1 MYQVV
6 TNTSRSV
13 MTAMLSAAA
22 VSAQFVG
29 GKATRDALFL
39 TSHDITALPTMLIVT
54 AVCSI
59 VLVSLHARAGRRLV
73 PAILIPGSFIV
84 SGILF
89 LGEWL
94 LRARVPSTI
103 AVLVYLHV
111 SVAGPLL
118 ASGFW
123 LIVSESFS
131 PRTAKK
137 GVGRIAAA
145 GTLGGL
151 AGALVAER
159 VAAAFGVPG
168 MLLVLGV
175 LQFVAAAL
183 VRQLAVRAVSPSSS
197 AQPAAGVPVSIPPI
211 GSGLRVIAETPYLRR
226 IAALVLLGTTSAALV
241 DYVFK
246 AAAVDA
252 YGPGDGLLR
261 FFALY
266 YGLTSLIA
274 FVLQIL
280 ASRTILERSGIA
292 GATSTPSMALIAGI
306 LGELVLPGFGSLIA
320 ARGSEAIFRG
330 SWFRAGY
337 ELFFTP
343 MPAAEKRATKSL
355 IDVTFDRLGDAVG
368 GALVPLAILVAPAMQ
383 SDVILSIAM
392 AASVG
397 AIVAASQLSTW
408 YVRTLESSLLHRG
421 GELPFLDA
429 ADAATAT
436 VLSDIRL
443 QHAAADR
450 ITSGPDAADTDRA
463 SAFDPILH
471 GIATLRSPDRRRI
484 IALLS
489 QEEGLPAPLVPHAI
503 PLLAVDPLADYAL
516 FALRKVAEEH
526 VGQLTDALMDPNQE
540 FAVRRRLARV
550 FSVCVSQRAA
560 DGLLAALD
568 DARFDVRFQAARSL
582 SAILSRNERIAIEPA
597 RIYEIV
603 LREVAVGRPVWEGR
617 RLLDGFVSASPLDEF
632 VRDRAGQSLA
642 HVFTLLSL
650 VLPREPLQIAF
661 RSLQGDDAYLR
672 GTALEYLEGVL
683 PVHVRQQLWP
693 FLVRRP
699 GGGMSGRQHE
709 RVVEL
714 LRTSESVTLQ
724 GVAATWDRRRIAGFT
739 AD

>member
-1 MYQVV
+1 
-6 TNTSRSV
+6 

-59 VLVSLHARAGRRLV
+59 VLVSLHAKAGRRLV
-73 PAILIPGSFIV
+73 PGILIPASFIV

-89 LGEWL
+89 FGEWL
-94 LRARVPSTI
+94 FRASAPSTI

-151 AGALVAER
+151 AGALLAER

-168 MLLVLGV
+168 MLLVLGA

-183 VRQLAVRAVSPSSS
+183 VRQLAVRAVSVG
-197 AQPAAGVPVSIPPI
+197 AQPAAGASASIPPI

-246 AAAVDA
+246 AAAVDV

-280 ASRTILERSGIA
+280 ATRRILERSGIA
-292 GATSTPSMALIAGI
+292 GATSTPSIALIAGI
-306 LGELVLPGFGSLIA
+306 LGELVLPGLGFGSLIA

-355 IDVTFDRLGDAVG
+355 IDVTFDRLGDAAG
-368 GALVPLAILVAPAMQ
+368 GVLVPLAILVAPAYQ
-383 SDVILSIAM
+383 SNVILLVAM

-397 AIVAASQLSTW
+397 AIVAASQLSKW

-421 GELPFLDA
+421 GELAFLEA

-436 VLSDIRL
+436 VLRDIQAR
-443 QHAAADR
+443 HVATDR
-450 ITSGPDAADTDRA
+450 VTSSSPDADAEP
-463 SAFDPILH
+463 AFDPILQ
-471 GIATLRSPDRRRI
+471 GIATLRSSDRRRI
-484 IALLS
+484 IGLLS

-526 VGQLTDALMDPNQE
+526 VGQLTDALMNPNQE

-582 SAILSRNERIAIEPA
+582 SAILSRNERIAIDPA

-650 VLPREPLQIAF
+650 VLAREPLQIAF

-683 PVHVRQQLWP
+683 PADVRQQLWP
-693 FLVRRP
+693 FLVRRRSV
-699 GGGMSGRQHE
+699 GTSEQQHE

-724 GVAATWDRRRIAGFT
+724 GVAATWGRRRIAGF
-739 AD
+739 AAG